1 MQIFLKI
8 FSRLRIFYL
17 AVCGKIIWLFVEIS
31 IGDLMFRVPNVNQA
45 EGCLRWGERSIS
57 EYLLPKKVLGTYTR
71 IMSANGNLIRQR
83 AHLSQAGTKKICT
96 FVRADF

>member
-31 IGDLMFRVPNVNQA
+31 IGDL
-45 EGCLRWGERSIS
+45 
-57 EYLLPKKVLGTYTR
+57 R
-71 IMSANGNLIRQR
+71 IYGNPIRQR
-83 AHLSQAGTKKICT
+83 AYFISKLAQKNTAYALCLVRCLAKTLSQIKQKQYIPKYALTLANLIP
-96 FVRADF
+96 

>member
-31 IGDLMFRVPNVNQA
+31 IGN
-45 EGCLRWGERSIS
+45 LRI
-57 EYLLPKKVLGTYTR
+57 Y
-71 IMSANGNLIRQR
+71 GNPIRQR
-83 AHLSQAGTKKICT
+83 AHLSQQVQKIRKFSSIFLAGRWERRRRRILGKLPQICDK
-96 FVRADF
+96 RER